1 MGGGYW
7 MAAVILPGLKMTLP
21 SKHSGSR
28 TFMKSL
34 PVVRW
39 KLEPLASF
47 LNCTV
52 IGRDC
57 FSAGQGRIQR
67 QEFCLQGI
75 LL

>member
-1 MGGGYW
+1 MGGGHW
-7 MAAVILPGLKMTLP
+7 TAAVILPGLKMTLP

-47 LNCTV
+47 LNCAATV
-52 IGRDC
+52 IGRGC

-67 QEFCLQGI
+67 QEFCLQ
-75 LL
+75 